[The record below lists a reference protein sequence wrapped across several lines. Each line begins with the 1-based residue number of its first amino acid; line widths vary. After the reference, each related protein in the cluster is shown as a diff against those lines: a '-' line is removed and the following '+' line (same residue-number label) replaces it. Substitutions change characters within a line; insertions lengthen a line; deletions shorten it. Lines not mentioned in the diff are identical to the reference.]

1 MKKSVRAIALLLAV
15 LSILPLSSCF
25 DPNYDW
31 DLPEREPVIFPP
43 ILDPPDVTKEVETI
57 PPEITETPEEGLI
70 FRLSVDGTHYIAVG
84 CSDKN
89 IETITIPDKYNDL
102 YVTEIADYA
111 FAGMEKLREIE
122 IPDSVERVG
131 VGAFNGCDMLEFF
144 VSQGGKYLGNG
155 KNEFSVL
162 IGRADDT
169 ALSIVPSTRVIAD
182 GAFYEDELL
191 MLLIVPS
198 SVLYIGDGAFAGCK
212 NLKSLT
218 FEAGYCTIGDNAFRE
233 CTSLIS
239 AIGMYLGNWATYVSN
254 IGDYAFYGCTS
265 LQQTTI
271 TSRARRIGKWAFGDC
286 ERLSAIELGLN
297 LSVIEE
303 RSFSGCRGLSS
314 VKIDQ
319 GVSEIEPYAF
329 YGCSKLGDISLPTG
343 IENIAPTAFSGCSLN
358 YLVYEGCGYL
368 GNIDN
373 RHEYLMEV
381 IGTETVMRIHPKTR
395 RLRQGVIASNPQ
407 LESIQMLGTGAY
419 LHVAG
424 DCLIDTEQKKVIAG
438 LSTAV
443 IPADGSV
450 SAIGDYAFAEMEE
463 MEITAIP
470 DSVTEIGDYA
480 FFGCK
485 WVREMS
491 FGDDLESI
499 GDYAFSKTMLSELKI
514 PHSVTH
520 IGKYAFSDC
529 NILWNVQIG
538 QNVTSIEEGVFS
550 NCPLIV
556 TVAHSGEL
564 VSIGDYAF
572 KYCALG
578 QFDFNEGLQYIGVSA
593 FENCGSLTEAAL
605 PDSLVEIDDYAFGHC
620 TRLGLIT
627 LGRGLCRIGDN
638 AFMSVYANVHYLG
651 TLAEWESI
659 EVGTNTLNYPLI
671 VFCKDGTA
679 LIPAESREE

>member
-1 MKKSVRAIALLLAV
+1 MKRYLRLTSVILTFLI
-15 LSILPLSSCF
+15 ILPFSACF

-31 DLPEREPVIFPP
+31 DLPERDPLIFPP
-43 ILDPPDVTKEVETI
+43 IFDLPDVTTSVETI
-57 PPEITETPEEGLI
+57 PPEITEIPSEELI
-70 FRLSVDGTHYIAVG
+70 LRLSDDGTHYIIAG
-84 CSDKN
+84 CRDKN
-89 IETITIPDKYNDL
+89 VETMTLPDKFNGL
-102 YVTEIADYA
+102 FVTEIADYA

-182 GAFYEDELL
+182 GAFAEDELL
-191 MLLIVPS
+191 EHLAIPS
-198 SVLYIGDGAFAGCK
+198 SVKYIGAEAFMRCK
-212 NLKSLT
+212 QLKMLD
-218 FEAGYCTIGDNAFRE
+218 FDIGYRIIGDSAFRE
-233 CTSLIS
+233 CTALKNINRL
-239 AIGMYLGNWATYVSN
+239 GMNNWTTYAGE

-265 LQQTTI
+265 LQDAMLTL
-271 TSRARRIGKWAFGDC
+271 RARRIGKWAFGNC
-286 ERLSAIELGLN
+286 EN
-297 LSVIEE
+297 LRSITVGGNLKTVEE
-303 RSFSGCRGLSS
+303 RCFSGCTNLSWVTLERG
-314 VKIDQ
+314 IT
-319 GVSEIEPYAF
+319 GIEHYAF
-329 YGCSKLGDISLPTG
+329 YDCTNLRDVSLSTG
-343 IENIAPTAFSGCSLN
+343 IENIASTAFSGCNIQYST
-358 YLVYEGCGYL
+358 YSGCRYL
-368 GNIDN
+368 GNMEN
-373 RHEYLMEV
+373 RYEYLMEMV
-381 IGTETVMRIHPKTR
+381 DTEKVMKIHPRTR

-407 LESIQMLGTGAY
+407 LESIEMLGTGAY
-419 LHVAG
+419 LHVSG

-450 SAIGDYAFAEMEE
+450 CAIGDYAFAEMEK

-480 FFGCK
+480 FFGCE

-491 FGDDLESI
+491 FGDDLKSI
-499 GDYAFSKTMLSELKI
+499 GDYAFSKTMLSELEI
-514 PHSVTH
+514 PHSVTY

-538 QNVTSIEEGVFS
+538 QNIICIEEGVFS
-550 NCPLIV
+550 NCPMLV
-556 TVAHSGEL
+556 TVAHAGEL

-593 FENCGSLTEAAL
+593 FENCGSLKDVAL
-605 PDSLVEIDDYAFGHC
+605 PDSLVEIDDYAFGYC

-627 LGRGLCRIGDN
+627 LGRGLCRIGDD
-638 AFMSVYANVHYLG
+638 AFRSVYANVHYLG
-651 TLAEWESI
+651 TLAEWENI
-659 EVGTNTLNYPLI
+659 EVGADTTNSMLI

-679 LIPAESREE
+679 LISAESREE